1 MEEINVDN
9 FGSQVAFGMA
19 VHEANGE
26 KIGTVQQVEL
36 TNGWFQTEKGA
47 LFPRDRYIPFSAID
61 RIGPSG
67 IYLNVTKDYVKA
79 MLEKPPS
86 VNVDVVDGPA
96 GATPVGTVTSGYD
109 GSRVTVDDSTISQAI
124 DRLANGLK
132 VYDSNGETVGR
143 VYQYVPGSN
152 WIAVEKGAFSPNDLF
167 IPVTAVEYVDYD
179 GAHLRVSK
187 DVLQNAFV
195 VKPIMVDAAVVTGPG
210 GAVAVDTASSGID
223 AGRLLV
229 DSTTINL
236 AITHLGKGPKVYD
249 SVGEM
254 VGRVYRYDPAGG
266 WIDVEK
272 GEISP
277 KDLFVP
283 VSTVEYL
290 DKDGAHLRV
299 TKDVLKDAFTVQPAT
314 VTFVATTV

>member
-1 MEEINVDN
+1 
-9 FGSQVAFGMA
+9 
-19 VHEANGE
+19 
-26 KIGTVQQVEL
+26 L

-79 MLEKPPS
+79 MLDKPPS

-109 GSRVTVDDSTISQAI
+109 GSRVVVDDSTISQAI

-210 GAVAVDTASSGID
+210 DVVAVDTASSGID

-236 AITHLGKGPKVYD
+236 AIAHLGKGPKVYD